1 MLVFGGITAVHG
13 TRPAFSSFLRHT
25 SGSSKTTNI
34 KPCSLT
40 KALTLFTEGLFPTP
54 YSRSLYRQ
62 QTTIGYGTQSTLD
75 GTGSFNYTYLF
86 QRVWHCIR
94 ALILLF
100 ELSSTLWLLYFSL
113 SFSILA
119 VFFLMAACHLPCRR
133 PLAWLMH
140 LQRHPVFR
148 FAPCS
153 LDAFADAIGVL
164 ATRFR
169 TIFRRLL
176 SSGHR
181 LCLSGWVVVA
191 ALVGSPCWIVVA
203 YLN

>member
-1 MLVFGGITAVHG
+1 
-13 TRPAFSSFLRHT
+13 
-25 SGSSKTTNI
+25 
-34 KPCSLT
+34 
-40 KALTLFTEGLFPTP
+40 
-54 YSRSLYRQ
+54 
-62 QTTIGYGTQSTLD
+62 
-75 GTGSFNYTYLF
+75 
-86 QRVWHCIR
+86 
-94 ALILLF
+94 
-100 ELSSTLWLLYFSL
+100 
-113 SFSILA
+113 
-119 VFFLMAACHLPCRR
+119 MAACHLPCRR

-203 YLN
+203 YLNWESCVLSRPLAALARATVTLGSNASCLERRWTETPWDVKFGSWPFLSANNLLARLETTRCAALGILSWQHFERPRLIKRLIIKAYLLMLRFLLFVGWVWLIMRG

>member
-1 MLVFGGITAVHG
+1 MERLRRLSYRNFIEALCNNPLTIPTFNKEYGIASVHS
-13 TRPAFSSFLRHT
+13 FSFFSFPPPLQHGACVR
-25 SGSSKTTNI
+25 
-34 KPCSLT
+34 
-40 KALTLFTEGLFPTP
+40 
-54 YSRSLYRQ
+54 
-62 QTTIGYGTQSTLD
+62 
-75 GTGSFNYTYLF
+75 
-86 QRVWHCIR
+86 
-94 ALILLF
+94 
-100 ELSSTLWLLYFSL
+100 YFSL

-133 PLAWLMH
+133 PLAWLIH

-191 ALVGSPCWIVVA
+191 ALVGSPCWIVLA